1 MTDTIRNIIKGDK
14 IIILLVIAL
23 MIISSLLMGS
33 ALSSLAIKES
43 NFSFFYLFKQLF
55 FSLIAFLIMIFVSQ
69 VPYQFFSKMS
79 KPVIYV
85 SIILLIITIIAGRSI
100 NSAKRWLDV
109 PFTGLTIQTS
119 DFVRIAV
126 IIYVAQI
133 MSKYNPVSGNFK
145 EMINKVII
153 WSLPIIGL
161 IAINDFSTAFLLG
174 TSVFILLL
182 FSPIDLKLY
191 AKKVGIL
198 ILAAIFVFILA
209 MTLKIGRGG
218 TWHNRFSQTKS
229 EQLYGQRTQ
238 SLIAISKAPLIPK
251 PGSSTQK
258 YLLANSYSDY
268 IFAISVEEY
277 GFIGALLI
285 IVLYLILLKRIY
297 LIIKSQKRTFP
308 MYLSL
313 GLSLNILT
321 QAFMHILVNVGLMPV
336 TGQPLPFISWGGS
349 ATITAAIQFGIL
361 LNISSNKEN
370 EKGKINIETGQKE
383 VKNEPEIVIDDY
395 PFLVN

>member
-1 MTDTIRNIIKGDK
+1 MTDTIKNIIKGDK

-43 NFSFFYLFKQLF
+43 NFSFYYLFKQLF
-55 FSLIAFLIMIFVSQ
+55 FSFIAFLIMIFVSQ
-69 VPYQFFSKMS
+69 VPYQFYSKLS
-79 KPVIYV
+79 KPLLYI
-85 SIILLIITIIAGRSI
+85 SIILLLITIIAGRTV

-109 PFTGLTIQTS
+109 PFMGLTIQTS

-126 IIYVAQI
+126 IIYVAHI
-133 MSKYNPVSGNFK
+133 MSRYNPVSGNFK
-145 EMINKVII
+145 EMMNRVMI
-153 WSLPIIGL
+153 WSIPIIAL

-174 TSVFILLL
+174 ASVFTLLL
-182 FSPIDLKLY
+182 FSPIDFKLY
-191 AKKVGIL
+191 AKKTGVLVLVGL
-198 ILAAIFVFILA
+198 FVFILA
-209 MTLKIGRGG
+209 MVLKIGRAE
-218 TWHNRFSQTKS
+218 TWLNRFSETKN

-285 IVLYLILLKRIY
+285 IVLYLVLLKRIY

-308 MYLSL
+308 MYLAL

-321 QAFMHILVNVGLMPV
+321 QAFMHILVNVGIMPV

-349 ATITAAIQFGIL
+349 STISAAIQFGIL
-361 LNISSNKEN
+361 LNISSNKGK
-370 EKGKINIETGQKE
+370 EKVVKETGKQE
-383 VKNEPEIVIDDY
+383 TNIEPEIVIDDY